1 MGLMF
6 AAMVVLYEISLL
18 AARVGLRRR
27 IKRQEEARKQ
37 EQLKAE
43 EAKAELKYAKRKFQE
58 HLWGSEDKEADMAE
72 KR

>member
-1 MGLMF
+1 M
-6 AAMVVLYEISLL
+6 
-18 AARVGLRRR
+18 RRR

-37 EQLKAE
+37 EQLEAE